1 MKETSTIA
9 VVGAGIAGITAAY
22 FEARKGHK
30 VYLIEL
36 SPRAGGLLK
45 SDVTDF
51 GSFDYGTHVAG
62 DCGLPDLDEFLFG
75 GMSDE
80 DYLFFNPGD
89 SGNYYGGILS
99 EISPFVN
106 TSVLPEH
113 KSIRASLEL
122 LKAKGGSTAK
132 NLEELMIA
140 RFGKLF
146 YTEVMGDVVL
156 KFMGKDPR
164 ELAADA
170 IYFFDMNR
178 VLAFDSATTD
188 RLKQIDNYDH
198 ALGYH
203 YPAPGARKIYPRK
216 GGIGSWIDFLMK
228 KLQQVGVEYLPATR
242 ITSVVE
248 KNGHVEEL
256 ILGDKRMAIDKL
268 IWSIPPAFLA
278 RLIDPSSTFP
288 KPRFRK
294 TGLYDFAFD
303 RPLDTK
309 CFYINVYDPHLHSAR
324 LTIYQNLSQEGPY
337 FACTVEVLARDDF
350 DFEAQ
355 LDTIMQEIALM
366 GLITPEH
373 RCVYKGYRS
382 IRAGFPLPETGFLKQ
397 SDAKAQELDRKLKNV
412 NFIGRGMGRFFM
424 KDILK
429 HTYQSCVND
438 LVILA

>member
-1 MKETSTIA
+1 MKETTTVA

-45 SDVTDF
+45 SDSHEF
-51 GSFDYGTHVAG
+51 GTFDYGTHVAG
-62 DCGLPDLDEFLFG
+62 DCGLPELDDFLYG
-75 GMSDE
+75 GMTED

-122 LKAKGGSTAK
+122 LKSKANREAN
-132 NLEELMIA
+132 NLEEMMIA

-146 YTEVMGDVVL
+146 YTEVLGEVVL

-164 ELAADA
+164 ELAKDA

-178 VLAFDSATTD
+178 VLAFDAETTD
-188 RLKQIDNYDH
+188 RLKQIDNYDD

-216 GGIGSWIDFLMK
+216 GGIGAWIDFLME
-228 KLQQVGVEYLPATR
+228 KLQKVGVEYLPATK
-242 ITSVVE
+242 ITSVLE
-248 KNGHVEEL
+248 QDGQVEEL
-256 ILGDKRMAIDKL
+256 VLGNKTMAIDKL
-268 IWSIPPAFLA
+268 LWSIPPAFLA
-278 RLIDPSSTFP
+278 ALIDPASSFP
-288 KPRFRK
+288 RPRFRK

-303 RPLDTK
+303 KPLESK
-309 CFYINVYDPHLHSAR
+309 CFYINVYDPQLHSAR
-324 LTIYQNLSQEGPY
+324 VTLYQNLAQEGAHY
-337 FACTVEVLARDDF
+337 GCTVEVLAGDGF
-350 DFEAQ
+350 DFESRTD
-355 LDTIMQEIALM
+355 LVLEELKTM
-366 GLITPEH
+366 GLIKDSH
-373 RCVYKGYRS
+373 SCVYKGYRS
-382 IRAGFPLPETGFLKQ
+382 IRAGFPVPEIQFLEE
-397 SDAKAQELDRKLKNV
+397 SGRLARMLDNQLKNV
-412 NFIGRGMGRFFM
+412 AFIGRGGGRFFM

-429 HTYQSCVND
+429 HTYRTCTRE
-438 LVILA
+438 LIALA

>member
-178 VLAFDSATTD
+178 VLAFDSWNTRSRKPGQC
-188 RLKQIDNYDH
+188 RL
-198 ALGYH
+198 
-203 YPAPGARKIYPRK
+203 
-216 GGIGSWIDFLMK
+216 
-228 KLQQVGVEYLPATR
+228 LQ
-242 ITSVVE
+242 
-248 KNGHVEEL
+248 
-256 ILGDKRMAIDKL
+256 
-268 IWSIPPAFLA
+268 F
-278 RLIDPSSTFP
+278 
-288 KPRFRK
+288 
-294 TGLYDFAFD
+294 
-303 RPLDTK
+303 
-309 CFYINVYDPHLHSAR
+309 
-324 LTIYQNLSQEGPY
+324 
-337 FACTVEVLARDDF
+337 
-350 DFEAQ
+350 
-355 LDTIMQEIALM
+355 
-366 GLITPEH
+366 
-373 RCVYKGYRS
+373 
-382 IRAGFPLPETGFLKQ
+382 
-397 SDAKAQELDRKLKNV
+397 
-412 NFIGRGMGRFFM
+412 
-424 KDILK
+424 
-429 HTYQSCVND
+429 
-438 LVILA
+438 